1 MTMRRF
7 SALWA
12 AFASKLVNSILSV
25 RRLLVVV
32 REQHNEVS
40 RVLNGLVQLL
50 DKVRSNRNVVI
61 LRANPIA
68 VLLENVGDLARNSG
82 HRAPTA
88 QEKVVSLTGTAWH
101 RGDPCCSAAMVV
113 RRMRAVKGRRN

>member
-1 MTMRRF
+1 MRRF

-88 QEKVVSLTGTAWH
+88 QRSRIAH
-101 RGDPCCSAAMVV
+101 RDRLA
-113 RRMRAVKGRRN
+113 